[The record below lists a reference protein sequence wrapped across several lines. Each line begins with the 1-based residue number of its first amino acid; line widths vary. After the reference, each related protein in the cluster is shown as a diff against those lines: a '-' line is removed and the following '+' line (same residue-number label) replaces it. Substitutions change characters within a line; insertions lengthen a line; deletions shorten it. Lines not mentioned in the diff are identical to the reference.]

1 MEVIPAIDIRNG
13 RCVRLYQGDYGR
25 ETVYSDLPL
34 DVARRWVEL
43 GATRLHIV
51 DLDGARAGA
60 PVHLGLVA
68 EIASSVSAA
77 VQLGGGIRSVES
89 AEAAVSAGADR
100 VILGTAAVENPE
112 LVEALC
118 SRLGVETVAV
128 SIDAR
133 DGYVAVSGWTE
144 GSGILASEV
153 VDRMVAL
160 GVQRLVHTD
169 VTRDGTLTEPNFEAV
184 AALAAQPDLHVLAA
198 GGISQP
204 EHLVRL
210 AGCNLEGA
218 IVGKA
223 LYTGDIDLAE
233 AIRAAAPSPKT
244 T

>member
-1 MEVIPAIDIRNG
+1 MEVIPAIDIRDG

-25 ETVYSDLPL
+25 ETVYSERPL
-34 DVARRWVEL
+34 DVARHWVEL
-43 GATRLHIV
+43 GAARLHVV

-60 PVHLGLVA
+60 PVNLGLVA

-77 VQLGGGIRSVES
+77 VQLGGGIRSMES

-100 VILGTAAVENPE
+100 VMLGTAAVENPE
-112 LVEALC
+112 LVETLC
-118 SRLGVETVAV
+118 RRLGVETVAV
-128 SIDAR
+128 SVDAR
-133 DGYVAVSGWTE
+133 DGYVAVRGWTE
-144 GSGILASEV
+144 GSGVLASDV

-169 VTRDGTLTEPNFEAV
+169 VARDGTLTEPNFEAV
-184 AALAAQPDLHVLAA
+184 AALAARPGLHVLAA

-210 AGCNLEGA
+210 ARCNLEGA

-244 T
+244 I